1 MKHFNHMEY
10 SNSIITISLSIIM
23 CVNRK
28 QFVNDGS
35 FIPAKYSLADSITQH
50 LKENNPFP
58 HDF

>member
-1 MKHFNHMEY
+1 
-10 SNSIITISLSIIM
+10 M

-50 LKENNPFP
+50 FKENNPFL
-58 HDF
+58 HDL